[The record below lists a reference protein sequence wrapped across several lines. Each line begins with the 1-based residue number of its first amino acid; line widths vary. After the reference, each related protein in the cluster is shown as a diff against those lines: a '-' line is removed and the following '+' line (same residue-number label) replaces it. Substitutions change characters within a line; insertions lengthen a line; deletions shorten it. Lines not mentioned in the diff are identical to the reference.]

1 MKKRCYCR
9 TTGGYDLYGGRGI
22 KVCDEWK
29 NSYENFREWAL
40 SNGYADNLTI
50 DRIDP
55 NGNYE
60 PSNCR
65 WATAK
70 MQGNNRRTCLYFTI
84 SGVTKSLMELCEEY
98 GVSYELVRC
107 RLRRGWEIMNALTT
121 PKQSNRYY

>member
-1 MKKRCYCR
+1 
-9 TTGGYDLYGGRGI
+9 LYGGRGI

-40 SNGYADNLTI
+40 SNGYADNLTL
-50 DRIDP
+50 DRINP

-70 MQGNNRRTCLYFTI
+70 TQGNNRRSCLYFTI
-84 SGVTKSLMELCEEY
+84 DGVTKSLMELCEEY
-98 GVSYELVRC
+98 GAPYELVRG
-107 RLRRGWEIMNALTT
+107 RLRRGWEIAKALTA